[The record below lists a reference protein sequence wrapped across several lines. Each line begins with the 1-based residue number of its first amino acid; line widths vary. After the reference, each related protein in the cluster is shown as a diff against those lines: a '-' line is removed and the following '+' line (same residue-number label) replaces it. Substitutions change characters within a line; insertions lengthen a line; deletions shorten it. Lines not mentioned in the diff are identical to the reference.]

1 MKKTVVVT
9 GATTSTGIAVAEK
22 FASEGWDV
30 VITSRDGE
38 KAAKVASDIASRFG
52 VWGAGYG
59 LEVCNEPQM
68 IAMFDELKAGGHLVT
83 DIVLVA
89 ANLANGMPGMF
100 DIAYE
105 DWIRVIDT
113 NIGWNF
119 QFSRNA
125 AKHMI
130 EAGGGHIVAIGSV
143 TGVKAIKGRTP
154 YIASKGGL
162 HALIR
167 ALAVDLAKY
176 NIRANTIIA
185 GGIKTERYLANPA
198 LKNSPHNMIPL
209 HEKNVADGA
218 DIANAAFFLCSD
230 ASAFTT
236 GSQLM
241 VDGGALAQ
249 LCYEE
254 EAVNPYAFKK

>member
-1 MKKTVVVT
+1 MKRTLVVT
-9 GATTSTGIAVAEK
+9 GATTSTGIAIAEK
-22 FASEGWDV
+22 FAKEGWDV
-30 VITSRDGE
+30 VITSRDAE
-38 KAAKVASDIASRFG
+38 KAKNVAKDVAAKYG
-52 VWGAGYG
+52 VWTEGYG
-59 LEVCNEPQM
+59 LEVCNEDQM

-83 DIVLVA
+83 DLVLCA
-89 ANLANGMPGMF
+89 ANLANGLPGMF
-100 DIAYE
+100 DIDYKQ
-105 DWIRVIDT
+105 WMTVIET

-125 AKHMI
+125 VKHMM
-130 EAGGGHIVAIGSV
+130 EAGEGHIVAIGSV
-143 TGVKAIKGRTP
+143 TGIKAIKGRTP

-167 ALAVDLAKY
+167 ALAVELAPY
-176 NIRANTIIA
+176 GIRANTVIA
-185 GGIKTERYLANPA
+185 GGIKTTRYLANPA

-218 DIANAAFFLCSD
+218 DIANAAFYLCSD
-230 ASAFTT
+230 QSAFTT

-254 EAVNPYAFKK
+254 EATNPYTFK

>member
-1 MKKTVVVT
+1 MNKTVVVT

-22 FASEGWDV
+22 FAAEGWDI
-30 VITSRDGE
+30 VITSRDAE
-38 KAAKVASDIASRFG
+38 KAKAVAADISGRFG

-59 LEVCNEPQM
+59 LEVCSEAQ
-68 IAMFDELKAGGHLVT
+68 IISMFDELKAQGHLVT

-105 DWIRVIDT
+105 DWIRVVDT

-119 QFSRNA
+119 QFCRNA

-162 HALIR
+162 HALVR
-167 ALAVDLAKY
+167 ALAVELAKY

-198 LKNSPHNMIPL
+198 LVNSPHNMVPL

-218 DIANAAFFLCSD
+218 DIANAAFFLCTE

-254 EAVNPYAFKK
+254 DALNPYSFSK